1 MFGCYIDKNYS
12 TSMSK
17 IISFPSE
24 IVNHNYRHAY
34 CIFSL
39 KFLLTELSQ
48 IYRVFRNKNMYV
60 YIQLFFKTNGKFSQ
74 SKSFLFGNYFDT
86 SNVISKFMK
95 EFN

>member
-1 MFGCYIDKNYS
+1 MFGCYIDNSYS

-48 IYRVFRNKNMYV
+48 NHRVLRNKYTYV
-60 YIQLFFKTNGKFSQ
+60 CIQQ
-74 SKSFLFGNYFDT
+74 FLKYNC
-86 SNVISKFMK
+86 
-95 EFN
+95 

>member
-48 IYRVFRNKNMYV
+48 IYRVFRNINMCTY
-60 YIQLFFKTNGKFSQ
+60 
-74 SKSFLFGNYFDT
+74 NYFLKIT
-86 SNVISKFMK
+86 VNSARVNLFCLEIILTNVISKFMK